1 MYWSDWGKVPK
12 IEVANLDGSSRQVLI
27 NSSLGWPNGLAIDIH
42 ATPKKLYWGDAKHD
56 KIEVSDVDGTNRI
69 VLVDEKQ
76 NIPHL
81 FGFSLLGTRHSH
93 MKSVFMYCTYL
104 KEGWGILELHEFGR
118 K

>member
-81 FGFSLLGTRHSH
+81 FGFSLLGTRPIICSQSLCIARIW
-93 MKSVFMYCTYL
+93 K
-104 KEGWGILELHEFGR
+104 KGGEF
-118 K
+118 